1 MWSSVMEDT
10 QVKNSRP
17 VFIPTINR
25 AGFAIRIAAPGSASW
40 GRRGAPSRPVAAEGG
55 TLLRELLLHPL
66 CNEGTTREGGTHYAV
81 GPIAVGAK
89 RPGRK

>member
-10 QVKNSRP
+10 RMKNSRP

-25 AGFAIRIAAPGSASW
+25 AGFAIRIAPGSASW
-40 GRRGAPSRPVAAEGG
+40 GRRGSPSRPVAAEGG
-55 TLLRELLLHPL
+55 ALLRELLLHPL
-66 CNEGTTREGGTHYAV
+66 CNEGTTPQGGTQYAG
-81 GPIAVGAK
+81 GPIAVGVK